1 MQISLVNMLIAFAGG
16 LLSFLSP
23 CVLPLVPGYLS
34 LMSGVSIDH
43 LKGEGGSRSAALR
56 AVVVNSIAFNIG
68 LSVIFIALGATA
80 GLVGSSIISNPWVR
94 IIGGIVIIIFGLHLI
109 GLLKIKWLYRDT
121 RQFSSEKPRGV
132 LGSLTLGIAFAAG
145 WTPCIG
151 PILGGIM
158 ALAATTGG
166 WKGGLVLATFYSA
179 GLAVPFLITGLGIN
193 QFLGFYTKFR
203 KHLHKVEVV
212 SGIVLIL
219 IGGLIA
225 SGYSSWLA
233 SSRLASMLPN
243 LEGVLAGKVKPPEGI
258 PPAAS
263 AKFQPAPEVEFQTLD
278 AQPFH
283 LTSLRGRVV
292 LLNFWA
298 TWCIPCRAEIPE
310 FNAMQKD
317 FQARGFTM
325 VGASVSPVDTADAI
339 RSFQKDVKQEYT
351 VIRGAEEIGAK
362 FGNGPGLPVTYLLDR
377 DGRIRQKFIGQ
388 TSRENF
394 EAAIKPLLDET
405 SATAQRV
412 E

>member
-1 MQISLVNMLIAFAGG
+1 
-16 LLSFLSP
+16 
-23 CVLPLVPGYLS
+23 
-34 LMSGVSIDH
+34 
-43 LKGEGGSRSAALR
+43 
-56 AVVVNSIAFNIG
+56 
-68 LSVIFIALGATA
+68 
-80 GLVGSSIISNPWVR
+80 VR
-94 IIGGIVIIIFGLHLI
+94 IIGGIVIIVFGLHLI
-109 GLLKIKWLYRDT
+109 GLIKIKWLYRDT

-158 ALAATTGG
+158 GLAATTGG

-193 QFLGFYTKFR
+193 KFLGFYSRFR
-203 KHLHKVEVV
+203 QHLHKVEVV
-212 SGIVLIL
+212 SGVVLIL

-225 SGYSSWLA
+225 TGYSSYLS
-233 SSRLASMLPN
+233 SSRLAGMLPN
-243 LEGVLAGKVKPPEGI
+243 LESLLNLKAPAGGAPPT
-258 PPAAS
+258 AN

-325 VGASVSPVDTADAI
+325 VGASVSPVDTTDAI
-339 RSFQKDVKQEYT
+339 RSFQKDVKQDYT

-394 EAAIKPLLDET
+394 EAAIKPLLDE
-405 SATAQRV
+405 SPATAQRI

>member
-1 MQISLVNMLIAFAGG
+1 MHVSIANMLIAFAGG

-94 IIGGIVIIIFGLHLI
+94 IIGGIVIIVFGLHLI
-109 GLLKIKWLYRDT
+109 GLIKIKWLYRDT

-158 ALAATTGG
+158 GLAATTGG

-193 QFLGFYTKFR
+193 KFLGFYSRFR
-203 KHLHKVEVV
+203 QHLHKVEIV

-225 SGYSSWLA
+225 SGYSSYLS
-233 SSRLASMLPN
+233 SSRLASILPN
-243 LEGVLAGKVKPPEGI
+243 LEGALAGKVKPPET
-258 PPAAS
+258 PPAAN

-317 FQARGFTM
+317 FQARGFSM

-339 RSFQKDVKQEYT
+339 LSFQKDVKQDYT

-394 EAAIKPLLDET
+394 EAAIKPLLDEAP
-405 SATAQRV
+405 ATAQRI

>member
-1 MQISLVNMLIAFAGG
+1 MG
-16 LLSFLSP
+16 
-23 CVLPLVPGYLS
+23 
-34 LMSGVSIDH
+34 
-43 LKGEGGSRSAALR
+43 
-56 AVVVNSIAFNIG
+56 
-68 LSVIFIALGATA
+68 
-80 GLVGSSIISNPWVR
+80 
-94 IIGGIVIIIFGLHLI
+94 
-109 GLLKIKWLYRDT
+109 
-121 RQFSSEKPRGV
+121 
-132 LGSLTLGIAFAAG
+132 
-145 WTPCIG
+145 
-151 PILGGIM
+151 
-158 ALAATTGG
+158 LAATTGG

-193 QFLGFYTKFR
+193 KFLGFYSRFR
-203 KHLHKVEVV
+203 QHLHKVEIV

-225 SGYSSWLA
+225 SGYSSYLS

-243 LEGVLAGKVKPPEGI
+243 LESLLKVQSPQAGAPS
-258 PPAAS
+258 AAGS
-263 AKFQPAPEVEFQTLD
+263 KFQPAPEVEFQTLD

-351 VIRGAEEIGAK
+351 VIRGAEEIGAR

-405 SATAQRV
+405 PATAQRI

>member
-1 MQISLVNMLIAFAGG
+1 
-16 LLSFLSP
+16 
-23 CVLPLVPGYLS
+23 
-34 LMSGVSIDH
+34 MSGVSIDH

-310 FNAMQKD
+310 FNAMQKEL
-317 FQARGFTM
+317 QARGFTM

-351 VIRGAEEIGAK
+351 IIRGAEEIGAK

>member
-1 MQISLVNMLIAFAGG
+1 MLIAFAGG

-43 LKGEGGSRSAALR
+43 LKGVGGSRRAALR

-94 IIGGIVIIIFGLHLI
+94 IIGGIVIIVFGLHLI
-109 GLLKIKWLYRDT
+109 GLIKIKWLYRDT

-158 ALAATTGG
+158 GLAATTGG

-193 QFLGFYTKFR
+193 KFLGFYSRFR
-203 KHLHKVEVV
+203 QHLHKVEVI

-225 SGYSSWLA
+225 SGYSSYLS
-233 SSRLASMLPN
+233 SSRLAGMLPN
-243 LEGVLAGKVKPPEGI
+243 LESLLNLKAPAGG
-258 PPAAS
+258 AS
-263 AKFQPAPEVEFQTLD
+263 PTANTKFQPAPEVEFQTLD

-317 FQARGFTM
+317 LQARGFAM

-377 DGRIRQKFIGQ
+377 DGRIRRKFIGQ

-394 EAAIKPLLDET
+394 EAAIKPLLDEAP
-405 SATAQRV
+405 ATAQKV

>member
-1 MQISLVNMLIAFAGG
+1 MQLSIANILIAFAGG

-43 LKGEGGSRSAALR
+43 LKGEGGSRRAALR

-193 QFLGFYTKFR
+193 KFLGFYSKFR
-203 KHLHKVEVV
+203 QHLHKVEVV

-219 IGGLIA
+219 IGVLVA
-225 SGYSSWLA
+225 TGYSSLLT
-233 SSRLASMLPN
+233 SSRLAGILPN
-243 LEGVLAGKVKPPEGI
+243 FESWLKVA
-258 PPAAS
+258 PPATAV
-263 AKFQPAPEVEFQTLD
+263 APPANATFPRAPDVEFQALD
-278 AQPFH
+278 GKPFH
-283 LTSLRGRVV
+283 LASLRGRVV

-298 TWCIPCRAEIPE
+298 TWCVPCRAEIPE
-310 FNAMQKD
+310 FNVIQHELEPK
-317 FQARGFTM
+317 GLSV
-325 VGASVSPVDTADAI
+325 VGVSVSPVDTADAI

-362 FGNGPGLPVTYLLDR
+362 FGNGPGLPVTYVLDR
-377 DGRIRQKFIGQ
+377 EGRIRQKFIGPQ
-388 TSRENF
+388 TRASF
-394 EAAIKPLLDET
+394 EAAIKPLLDEAP
-405 SATAQRV
+405 ATAQRV

>member
-179 GLAVPFLITGLGIN
+179 GLAVPFLITGVGIN
-193 QFLGFYTKFR
+193 KFLGFYSKFR
-203 KHLHKVEVV
+203 QHLHKVEVV

-219 IGGLIA
+219 IGVLVA
-225 SGYSSWLA
+225 TGYSSLLT
-233 SSRLASMLPN
+233 SSRLAGILPN
-243 LEGVLAGKVKPPEGI
+243 FESWLKVA
-258 PPAAS
+258 PPATAV
-263 AKFQPAPEVEFQTLD
+263 APPANATFPHAPDVEFQALD
-278 AQPFH
+278 GKPFH
-283 LTSLRGRVV
+283 LASLRGRVV

-298 TWCIPCRAEIPE
+298 TWCVPCRTEIPE
-310 FNAMQKD
+310 FNVIQRELEPK
-317 FQARGFTM
+317 GLSV
-325 VGASVSPVDTADAI
+325 VGVSVSPVDTADAI

-362 FGNGPGLPVTYLLDR
+362 FGNGPGLPVTYVLDR
-377 DGRIRQKFIGQ
+377 EGRIRQKFIGPQ
-388 TSRENF
+388 TRASF
-394 EAAIKPLLDET
+394 EAAIKPLLDEAP
-405 SATAQRV
+405 ATAQRV

>member
-1 MQISLVNMLIAFAGG
+1 MLIAFAGG

-109 GLLKIKWLYRDT
+109 GLIKIKWLYRDT

-158 ALAATTGG
+158 GLAATTGG

-193 QFLGFYTKFR
+193 KFLGFYSRFKQ
-203 KHLHKVEVV
+203 HLHKVEIV

-225 SGYSSWLA
+225 SGYSSWLS

-243 LEGVLAGKVKPPEGI
+243 LESLLKVQTPPGSA
-258 PPAAS
+258 PPAAGS
-263 AKFQPAPEVEFQTLD
+263 KFQPAPEVEFQTLD

-283 LTSLRGRVV
+283 LASLRGRVV

-405 SATAQRV
+405 PATAQRI

>member
-1 MQISLVNMLIAFAGG
+1 MQVSIANMLIAFAGG

-109 GLLKIKWLYRDT
+109 GLIKIKWLYRDT

-158 ALAATTGG
+158 GLAATTGG

-193 QFLGFYTKFR
+193 KFLGFYSRFR
-203 KHLHKVEVV
+203 QHLHKVEIV

-225 SGYSSWLA
+225 SGYSSWLS

-243 LEGVLAGKVKPPEGI
+243 LESLLKVKTPQGSA

-278 AQPFH
+278 EQPFH
-283 LTSLRGRVV
+283 LSSLRGRVV

-362 FGNGPGLPVTYLLDR
+362 FGNGPGLPVTYVLDR

-394 EAAIKPLLDET
+394 EAAIKPLLDEAP
-405 SATAQRV
+405 ATAQRI